1 MLDIKVRNGL
11 PFPVVGVGASADDP
25 GALLEYF
32 AGTEP
37 DSGMAYIVMQPK
49 PAPESP
55 SSPASRP
62 VASDRFDLTAEYL
75 AKHIRMPVS
84 TMTDGISLE
93 PNHVYVMPPLRHE
106 PELRQHPRFA

>member
-32 AGTEP
+32 AGREL

-49 PAPESP
+49 PSQ
-55 SSPASRP
+55 P
-62 VASDRFDLTAEYL
+62 VSEVQAGLTAEYL
-75 AKHIRMPVS
+75 AKHTRMPVS
-84 TMTDGISLE
+84 MMSDGISLE

-106 PELRQHPRFA
+106 PELLRQRARLAAT

>member
-32 AGTEP
+32 AGRAL

-49 PAPESP
+49 PSSEGAESP
-55 SSPASRP
+55 
-62 VASDRFDLTAEYL
+62 VAADQADLTAEYL

-84 TMTDGISLE
+84 MMTDGIALE

-106 PELRQHPRFA
+106 PELRQRARFA

>member
-32 AGTEP
+32 AGRAL

-49 PAPESP
+49 PSTQSP
-55 SSPASRP
+55 SAASEP
-62 VASDRFDLTAEYL
+62 VAADQAKLTAEYL

-84 TMTDGISLE
+84 MMTDGISLE

-106 PELRQHPRFA
+106 PELRQRARFA

>member
-32 AGTEP
+32 AGRAL
-37 DSGMAYIVMQPK
+37 DSGMAYIVMQPR
-49 PAPESP
+49 PATPSP
-55 SSPASRP
+55 G
-62 VASDRFDLTAEYL
+62 SDTLAPGATDRIDLTADYL

-84 TMTDGISLE
+84 TMIDGISLE

-106 PELRQHPRFA
+106 PDTRQRVRFA